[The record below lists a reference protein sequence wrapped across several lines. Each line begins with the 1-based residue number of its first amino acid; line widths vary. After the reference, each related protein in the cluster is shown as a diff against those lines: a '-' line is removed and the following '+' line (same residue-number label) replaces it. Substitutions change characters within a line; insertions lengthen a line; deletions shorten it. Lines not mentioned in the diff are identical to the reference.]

1 MEIEK
6 KVIRFIELSEKFSRG
21 ESEAIGKEKDL
32 LNRFKTQICGWITG
46 NSEIRIA
53 SGSDVFASRQEQGV
67 EESLEVLAAR
77 MITKIRE
84 FEEYKQL
91 QKELADYF
99 NAKQKLTE

>member
-32 LNRFKTQICGWITG
+32 LNRFKEPPYGWINNTG
-46 NSEIRIA
+46 TNSII
-53 SGSDVFASRQEQGV
+53 SGSDSFIARQEQVV
-67 EESLEVLAAR
+67 EETLEVLAER
-77 MITKIRE
+77 MVTKIRE

-91 QKELADYF
+91 QKDLTEYF
-99 NAKQKLTE
+99 KAKQKLTK